1 MQAFQERI
9 SSARF
14 KEHKEE
20 WEEMVKKAAEEQRL
34 VHSTPSVPTGSHG
47 PLYPYAT
54 RVSFQWIGFL
64 GEGANGHVSKVKDGT
79 GAVYAQKIIRVK
91 EAQYRSQTKKTV
103 MNEVAI
109 MQKLRHH
116 HIASVQFTTY
126 DDETDVFS
134 MIMLPVADYDLQRFL
149 QRECIDKR
157 FPKVA
162 LAHLTC
168 WFGCLLSALAFAH
181 DAEVKHED
189 IKPTNILIKDHQPYL
204 ADFGCAQDF
213 SDLEDSTSADVLA
226 FGTPVY
232 RAPEPPPRGRKAD
245 VFSLGCVFSEM
256 LTVRQGRTL
265 EEYQQHR
272 YLANRDDAY
281 AFRKNLPRVYE
292 WLTDLGQPDDSVG
305 QLLMDQTS
313 AMLKE
318 DKEARPT
325 TRTIKRYLRAE
336 GDFVFCNT
344 CF

>member
-1 MQAFQERI
+1 
-9 SSARF
+9 
-14 KEHKEE
+14 
-20 WEEMVKKAAEEQRL
+20 MVKKAAEEQRR
-34 VHSTPSVPTGSHG
+34 VQSTPSVPTGSHG

-64 GEGANGHVSKVKDGT
+64 GEGANGHVSKVKDAT

-91 EAQYRSQTKKTV
+91 EAQYRSHTKKTV

-126 DDETDVFS
+126 DDDSDVFS

-149 QRECIDKR
+149 QKECIDKS
-157 FPKVA
+157 FPKVE
-162 LAHLTC
+162 LAHLTS
-168 WFGCLLSALAFAH
+168 WFGCLVSALAFAH
-181 DAEVKHED
+181 SAEIKHED

-213 SDLEDSTSADVLA
+213 SHLDDSTSADVLA

-272 YLANRDDAY
+272 YLANRDDGY
-281 AFRKNLPRVYE
+281 AFRKNLPRVHE
-292 WLTDLGQPDDSVG
+292 WLADLRPRNDSVAS
-305 QLLMDQTS
+305 LLLEQTT
-313 AMLKE
+313 AMLEE
-318 DKEARPT
+318 DKEDRPT
-325 TRTIKRYLRAE
+325 ARTIKRNLRPE
-336 GDFVFCNT
+336 GESVFCNT
-344 CF
+344 CY